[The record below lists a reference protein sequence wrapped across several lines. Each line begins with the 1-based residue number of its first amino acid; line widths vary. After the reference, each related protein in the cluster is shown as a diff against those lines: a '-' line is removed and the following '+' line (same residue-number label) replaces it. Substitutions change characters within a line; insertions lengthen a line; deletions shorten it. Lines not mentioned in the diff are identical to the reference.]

1 MSTTE
6 QVQNSR
12 DKKIIQDISF
22 KDFSAISQEY
32 QGVETS
38 FRKLIS
44 IRDNPDTPLKVQ
56 VDVCKWIIEMNI
68 GKPKQIN
75 DVAINK
81 GVTLEEVLAQFSDP
95 DDPYCDVED
104 KGLGY
109 DKQDNL

>member
-12 DKKIIQDISF
+12 DKGIIQDISF

-32 QGVETS
+32 KGVETS
-38 FRKLIS
+38 FRKLVS
-44 IRDNPDTPLKVQ
+44 IRDNPDTPLRLQ
-56 VDVCKWIIEMNI
+56 VDICKWIIEMNV
-68 GKPKQIN
+68 GKAKQIT

-81 GVTLEEVLAQFSDP
+81 GATLEDILKEFDNP

-109 DKQDNL
+109 DKQGNQ